1 MLCWELSRFLV
12 RDRLPHRF
20 VSWGGSPAVPPTT
33 RSCEVFCRPK
43 CAAPALPCSFFGV
56 IEYSVAADGPCKLY
70 WQAAQSLLLFHRA
83 CCTCTSERRASVS
96 AAAFS
101 SSLQVQ
107 KRIKGLRKHSCLFSP
122 VPWSATGI
130 YEAHPTPEQQDFKT
144 STSVCASVCEGER
157 ERERAKIISPPS

>member
-1 MLCWELSRFLV
+1 MRCPCPPLQLLC
-12 RDRLPHRF
+12 
-20 VSWGGSPAVPPTT
+20 G
-33 RSCEVFCRPK
+33 
-43 CAAPALPCSFFGV
+43 
-56 IEYSVAADGPCKLY
+56 IEYSVAADRPCQLY

-130 YEAHPTPEQQDFKT
+130 YEAHPTPEQEDFKT

-157 ERERAKIISPPS
+157 ERERASKLDLHGPWLQAQRLRLPPDPQLLSSVLGSLALRGGACQYV